1 MTFWIL
7 VAAIV
12 LVHLHLEYRFWIR
25 REKDVF
31 AKYRDAATDP
41 LAAANAAYLAK
52 AAFLFLLVVMQA
64 SGLAFRAALVFSF
77 AAYALLLLLLLPRTA
92 YNLAN
97 LVLAA
102 VCLAG
107 WWIEWK
113 S

>member
-7 VAAIV
+7 VSAIV
-12 LVHLHLEYRFWIR
+12 IVHLHLEYRVWIR
-25 REKDVF
+25 REEDIF
-31 AKYRDAATDP
+31 AKYRNSSFPP
-41 LAAANAAYLAK
+41 LAAARGAYLAK
-52 AAFLFLLVVMQA
+52 AAFLVILVVMQA
-64 SGLAFRAALVFSF
+64 SGVAFREALVFSF
-77 AAYALLLLLLLPRTA
+77 AAYAILLGVLLPRTA

-107 WWIEWK
+107 WWIGRK

>member
-1 MTFWIL
+1 MTLWIL

-12 LVHLHLEYRFWIR
+12 LVHLHLEYRVWVR
-25 REKDVF
+25 REEDIF
-31 AKYRDAATDP
+31 AKYRTGSFPP
-41 LAAANAAYLAK
+41 LAAAKGAYLAK
-52 AAFLFLLVVMQA
+52 AAFLVLLVVTQS
-64 SGLAFRAALVFSF
+64 SGLAFREALVFSF
-77 AAYALLLLLLLPRTA
+77 AAYALLLAVLLPRTA

-107 WWIEWK
+107 WWIERK